1 MNCCVN
7 QRHPQET
14 TDMYLLFDSVY
25 QGTTTKICYH
35 CKVSMVD
42 MCNRCNYF
50 TLGDG
55 KWKITT
61 TSRDIEHE

>member
-7 QRHPQET
+7 QQHPQET

-42 MCNRCNYF
+42 MCNRCNHF

-55 KWKITT
+55 K
-61 TSRDIEHE
+61 